1 MDLENMKTAGNA
13 VWKQMGRKQEA
24 WDQWMQSVQPRPAM
38 QLQSAPRQ
46 AMKARQVPEF
56 SLPDQH
62 GKTWTLALFKGKT
75 TFINVWATWCGP
87 CRRELPEVQKLYEKT
102 KNRNDIRVITLN
114 IDEDRNMVEPF
125 LKKNNFSFPSLY
137 AHSFVKEFAGSI
149 GIPIT
154 WISDS
159 TATIRSETLGF
170 MDQGGQ
176 WVEQILKQMENISRD
191 VK

>member
-1 MDLENMKTAGNA
+1 
-13 VWKQMGRKQEA
+13 
-24 WDQWMQSVQPRPAM
+24 
-38 QLQSAPRQ
+38 
-46 AMKARQVPEF
+46 
-56 SLPDQH
+56 
-62 GKTWTLALFKGKT
+62 
-75 TFINVWATWCGP
+75 
-87 CRRELPEVQKLYEKT
+87 
-102 KNRNDIRVITLN
+102 
-114 IDEDRNMVEPF
+114 MVEPF